1 MQGNKTDLVLGD
13 ETDCIIS
20 DDRDLELADEGDF
33 DLDNKGDL
41 ELDDEGN
48 LKLILSHSS
57 KGTVGVKFI
66 MFTLSL
72 WNICGAPI
80 HALILY

>member
-1 MQGNKTDLVLGD
+1 MLGDKTD
-13 ETDCIIS
+13 CSIN

-33 DLDNKGDL
+33 DLDNKVDL
-41 ELDDEGN
+41 EPDDKQD

-66 MFTLSL
+66 IFTLSL
-72 WNICGAPI
+72 WNMCGAPL

>member
-1 MQGNKTDLVLGD
+1 MLGD
-13 ETDCIIS
+13 ETDCSIN
-20 DDRDLELADEGDF
+20 DDGDLELADEGDF
-33 DLDNKGDL
+33 DLDNKVDL
-41 ELDDEGN
+41 ELNDERD

-66 MFTLSL
+66 IFTLSL
-72 WNICGAPI
+72 WNMCRAPL